1 MDGDRDGGVPA
12 GGPDDKAPLRFRDYE
27 HVLRMAGLFAGA
39 IVLFLAWRA
48 WAVPPDFGKYG
59 HFRAGA
65 IADAAARTPNYA
77 GRATCIECHGDIE
90 QARQGGKHAQIGCEA
105 CHGPL
110 GSHARAETDV
120 APIRPNARAV
130 CLQCHTAGVGKPK
143 TFPQIVVQE
152 HSSAGPC
159 TECHQAHKPGLS

>member
-110 GSHARAETDV
+110 GSHARVETDV
-120 APIRPNARAV
+120 APIRPNPRAV
-130 CLQCHTAGVGKPK
+130 CLQCHTAGIGKPK

>member
-1 MDGDRDGGVPA
+1 MDSDPGGGAPANDSEGGVRV
-12 GGPDDKAPLRFRDYE
+12 RFRDYE

-65 IADAAARTPNYA
+65 IADAASRTPRYA
-77 GRATCIECHGDIE
+77 GRAACVECHGDVE
-90 QARQGGKHAQIGCEA
+90 QARHGGKHAQIGCEA

-110 GSHARAETDV
+110 GTHARMETAD
-120 APIRPNARAV
+120 APIRPNPRAV
-130 CLQCHTAGVGKPK
+130 CLPCHTARAGKPHG
-143 TFPQIVVQE
+143 FPQVVVQD
-152 HSSAGPC
+152 HSSAGNC
-159 TECHQAHKPGLS
+159 TECHVAHKPDLS